1 MKPDFASIYLLNP
14 FSLVSFAILIVG
26 AINFTRRS
34 CYEQN
39 ESVDSGK
46 GLQVFLVTL
55 LAMTLFALAFTAS
68 VLFLLFELFRHS
80 TFNDPQ
86 QRWNLGLALFLLGP
100 LACFL
105 LGVLCSL
112 FVGSRVSRLFWRNG
126 PPDGQA
132 HPPEE

>member
-1 MKPDFASIYLLNP
+1 
-14 FSLVSFAILIVG
+14 
-26 AINFTRRS
+26 
-34 CYEQN
+34 
-39 ESVDSGK
+39 
-46 GLQVFLVTL
+46 
-55 LAMTLFALAFTAS
+55 MTLFALAFTAS